1 MGAAALAGTALSG
14 GALGIAG
21 ATGAASYLAGSE
33 TSKLVAKGLQNA
45 GIGKDASEG
54 LGAATGGAVGG
65 AVGALGAI
73 GGAALYGTQIGEL
86 GGPYG
91 AAAGAAIGT
100 VVGTV
105 GWLIGKFGEE
115 EVDETPDP
123 RAVEA
128 DRIRE
133 GQERHDVM
141 RLAEED
147 QARIDSAQNF
157 TRLLAQ
163 QNRSEKEQA
172 LVEQYEWLA
181 SKGHRPLLQ
190 QVLDRTTAEN
200 NVNT

>member
-1 MGAAALAGTALSG
+1 M
-14 GALGIAG
+14 
-21 ATGAASYLAGSE
+21 
-33 TSKLVAKGLQNA
+33 
-45 GIGKDASEG
+45 
-54 LGAATGGAVGG
+54 
-65 AVGALGAI
+65 
-73 GGAALYGTQIGEL
+73 
-86 GGPYG
+86 
-91 AAAGAAIGT
+91 
-100 VVGTV
+100 
-105 GWLIGKFGEE
+105 
-115 EVDETPDP
+115 DETPDP

-133 GQERHDVM
+133 GQERHDAI
-141 RLAEED
+141 RAAEED

-163 QNRSEKEQA
+163 QNRSDKDQA